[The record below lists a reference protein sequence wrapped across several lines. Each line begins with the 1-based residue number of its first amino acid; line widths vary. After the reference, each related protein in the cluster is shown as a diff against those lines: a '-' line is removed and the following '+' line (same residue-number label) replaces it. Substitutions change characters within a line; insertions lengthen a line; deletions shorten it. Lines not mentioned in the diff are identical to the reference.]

1 MKNSLLKLFFLFV
14 VFTSLIINQA
24 CTKKIVI
31 DKQYFSVDGAE
42 LIKAKFPS
50 ARSDVKIQS
59 FDANGV
65 VIPGGTNPIT
75 LTPSD
80 HADYVIIGVK
90 DEYGYYQLPAT
101 YDANGNIYFVLI
113 MTQELVNEDFTILIA
128 LKKGDNAGEA
138 VEIPVRVVEVGTG
151 KFQVSLS
158 WDKPND
164 VDLHLIE
171 PDGTEIYYGSTRSEN
186 TGGELDLDSN
196 PDCDIDGVNNENIT
210 YGDDAVIPTGK
221 YIVKV
226 DFYSNCSVNE
236 NTHYVVSAYLDGD
249 LIPSSSAANP
259 YNGQFAPDE
268 VDYGGAGAG
277 DTVMTINITSA
288 KTIKAYKFAIPHIGQ
303 KKVLPKGS
311 MRR

>member
-1 MKNSLLKLFFLFV
+1 MKNFKLLFILV
-14 VFTSLIINQA
+14 IFTSLIVSQS
-24 CTKKIVI
+24 CTKKIVL
-31 DKQYFSVDGAE
+31 DKQYFSVEGAE

-50 ARSDVKIQS
+50 ASSDVKIQN

-75 LTPSD
+75 IIPSSQ
-80 HADYVIIGVK
+80 ADYVIIGVK

-101 YDANGNIYFVLI
+101 YDANGNIYFILI
-113 MTQELVNEDFTILIA
+113 MTQDLVDDDFTILIA

-138 VEIPVRVVEVGTG
+138 IEIPVRVVEVGTG

-164 VDLHLIE
+164 LDLHLIE
-171 PDGTEIYYGSTRSEN
+171 PDGTEIYYSNPASPN

-210 YGDDAVIPTGK
+210 YGDDALIPTGT
-221 YIVKV
+221 YVVKV

-236 NTHYVVSAYLDGD
+236 NTHYVVSAYLNGD
-249 LIPSSSAANP
+249 LIPSSTVANP
-259 YNGQFAPDE
+259 YNGEFAPDE
-268 VDYGGAGAG
+268 ADYGGAGSG
-277 DTVMTINITSA
+277 VTVMTINITSA
-288 KTIKAYKFAIPHIGQ
+288 KTIKAYKFAIPQIGE
-303 KKVLPKGS
+303 KKVLSKGA
-311 MRR
+311 MKR